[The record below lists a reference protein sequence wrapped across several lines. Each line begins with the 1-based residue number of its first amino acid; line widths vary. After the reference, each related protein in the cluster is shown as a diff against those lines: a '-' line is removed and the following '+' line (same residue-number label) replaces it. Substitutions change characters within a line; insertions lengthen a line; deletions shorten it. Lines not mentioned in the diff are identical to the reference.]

1 MRKVFALIAIL
12 LALGVVSYFYFKV
25 DHQQSASKSLF
36 QAIPKQFP
44 IALESENWN
53 EVFDKVD
60 TFSYFETF
68 ELQDWLIGTQL
79 NLNEL
84 NALNL
89 FFQQNQLANIYAK
102 SLVAYGNAGNSQ
114 LGIYV
119 ASRIDQNLQ
128 IKDILSAFDQSN
140 IEYTTNSFKQQD
152 VVTINNDPAGLL
164 PIASFALS
172 NQVLLYSHQ
181 ASFVEDGLIALAE
194 QQNPWD
200 TLAQEL
206 GGEEDLRFYCNPTQL
221 NFLTS
226 YLLNPASASLM
237 TQFSRISSNAV
248 FQLDFF
254 PELVNISGFVNRG
267 QGTLADTLKS
277 FQSASM
283 WCTELLPSNTAFYQ
297 GIGIANNVEHF
308 NADFDLKRLH
318 TIVDESLVLFTLE
331 SYNEEL
337 SNRQGA
343 VLALRELE
351 YLDILKELDAS
362 IAPAAAES
370 EMQIYSSKL
379 GELLNKL
386 FFTSGYFSEEVFF
399 VKVNDL
405 LVMSSNLAVVEQF
418 VFAHNEGETLRTN
431 DYYMN
436 FKASSASKTN
446 LDFYLNFSLM
456 HAYLSK
462 VSTPNT
468 WQSLFEQI
476 SVQYANIGNLTY
488 CNGKL
493 GFQMPQKSGSKRLW
507 TTNLD
512 TTATCYPQTV
522 INHNNGKFELLIQ
535 DDANQ
540 LYLLSS
546 SGEVQW
552 KIPLQGKIQSKI
564 HQLDYYKNKKLQY
577 VFNTLAK
584 IYVIDRNGDLVDGFP
599 IDLPSNA
606 SNGMCLI
613 NYDQSGKYRYLI
625 ACDNGNVYGYDKAG
639 APLTGWNPKRNIGQV
654 KKPIQHV
661 LYNGKDYIYFNNTD
675 GDFYALNRKAE
686 NRFEPLVTKNEMNYF
701 HFEEGQ
707 FIGGDYGV
715 SIEVDANGGMT
726 ENVVLDS
733 TYRIFWPANSLLQAK
748 QAFAFTLNNTFKF
761 QLSQW
766 QNYCSYT
773 TEDSIQE
780 MESFTY
786 KSKLWFLLKTN
797 DHTYLIDEIGN
808 LHPEFPLSST
818 HVSLV
823 DLIPGKEKIILYPDD
838 QGNLNAIE
846 IGWTNL

>member
-84 NALNL
+84 NALSL

-140 IEYTTNSFKQQD
+140 VEYTTNSFKQQD

-343 VLALRELE
+343 V
-351 YLDILKELDAS
+351 
-362 IAPAAAES
+362 
-370 EMQIYSSKL
+370 
-379 GELLNKL
+379 
-386 FFTSGYFSEEVFF
+386 
-399 VKVNDL
+399 
-405 LVMSSNLAVVEQF
+405 
-418 VFAHNEGETLRTN
+418 
-431 DYYMN
+431 
-436 FKASSASKTN
+436 
-446 LDFYLNFSLM
+446 
-456 HAYLSK
+456 
-462 VSTPNT
+462 
-468 WQSLFEQI
+468 
-476 SVQYANIGNLTY
+476 
-488 CNGKL
+488 
-493 GFQMPQKSGSKRLW
+493 
-507 TTNLD
+507 
-512 TTATCYPQTV
+512 
-522 INHNNGKFELLIQ
+522 
-535 DDANQ
+535 
-540 LYLLSS
+540 
-546 SGEVQW
+546 
-552 KIPLQGKIQSKI
+552 
-564 HQLDYYKNKKLQY
+564 
-577 VFNTLAK
+577 
-584 IYVIDRNGDLVDGFP
+584 
-599 IDLPSNA
+599 
-606 SNGMCLI
+606 
-613 NYDQSGKYRYLI
+613 
-625 ACDNGNVYGYDKAG
+625 
-639 APLTGWNPKRNIGQV
+639 
-654 KKPIQHV
+654 
-661 LYNGKDYIYFNNTD
+661 
-675 GDFYALNRKAE
+675 
-686 NRFEPLVTKNEMNYF
+686 
-701 HFEEGQ
+701 
-707 FIGGDYGV
+707 
-715 SIEVDANGGMT
+715 
-726 ENVVLDS
+726 
-733 TYRIFWPANSLLQAK
+733 
-748 QAFAFTLNNTFKF
+748 
-761 QLSQW
+761 
-766 QNYCSYT
+766 
-773 TEDSIQE
+773 
-780 MESFTY
+780 
-786 KSKLWFLLKTN
+786 
-797 DHTYLIDEIGN
+797 
-808 LHPEFPLSST
+808 
-818 HVSLV
+818 
-823 DLIPGKEKIILYPDD
+823 
-838 QGNLNAIE
+838 
-846 IGWTNL
+846 